1 VVEEALAAVSRVV
14 EEDPWISP
22 IRSLRT
28 LAELAPHLSEP
39 ARSEVLAK
47 VLAAAREDYNGESE
61 FAYLRASVALARHLP
76 ESPARARLIADIL
89 SDARDTP
96 TEEERPWSLIEFASS
111 LIELAPLLV
120 GLQRADVLAEAL
132 AAARKIKRPED
143 YVRAV
148 AALVPHLP
156 DAQRADVL
164 AEALV
169 AAESIESEQK
179 RAEALTE
186 LAAQLE
192 EPGRTQVFAEALV
205 AVRQIPGEADRARVL
220 MALIE
225 RLPPRLLRQALG
237 AAREIRSPQGRHELL
252 MALAARLAE
261 PDRSEVLAE
270 ALAAARQIE
279 DPAVR
284 AYKLAGMVGEL
295 PEPLRSQVI
304 AETLS
309 LLLGDPVAPRVV
321 PDSFLL
327 HLPPH
332 QRSEVAA
339 HVLVASF
346 DQEPHIW
353 LPLVNPRK
361 LVPHLLAEQ
370 SPTVFDGFARY
381 LRARCQ
387 AGRPAILR
395 RLDAAV
401 IEYLGGAAAIE
412 QTARA
417 VADVGQWWP

>member
-1 VVEEALAAVSRVV
+1 MIGETLETASQIEPRFAWRRV
-14 EEDPWISP
+14 
-22 IRSLRT
+22 R
-28 LAELAPHLSEP
+28 
-39 ARSEVLAK
+39 
-47 VLAAAREDYNGESE
+47 VLAALAGLVPESQRGEVLDKAVAVAKAVGE
-61 FAYLRASVALARHLP
+61 NWERDLAFAALA
-76 ESPARARLIADIL
+76 
-89 SDARDTP
+89 
-96 TEEERPWSLIEFASS
+96 PW
-111 LIELAPLLV
+111 
-120 GLQRADVLAEAL
+120 
-132 AAARKIKRPED
+132 
-143 YVRAV
+143 
-148 AALVPHLP
+148 LP
-156 DAQRADVL
+156 DP
-164 AEALV
+164 E
-169 AAESIESEQK
+169 
-179 RAEALTE
+179 
-186 LAAQLE
+186 
-192 EPGRTQVFAEALV
+192 
-205 AVRQIPGEADRARVL
+205 
-220 MALIE
+220 
-225 RLPPRLLRQALG
+225 
-237 AAREIRSPQGRHELL
+237 
-252 MALAARLAE
+252 
-261 PDRSEVLAE
+261 RSEVLAE

-284 AYKLAGMVGEL
+284 AYRLAGMVVEL

-309 LLLGDPVAPRVV
+309 LLLADPVALRAV

-332 QRSEVAA
+332 QRSELAA

-346 DQEPHIW
+346 SAAHS
-353 LPLVNPRK
+353 LFPLVGARR

>member
-1 VVEEALAAVSRVV
+1 VIQETLEAASQIEPRYAWRRVS
-14 EEDPWISP
+14 
-22 IRSLRT
+22 
-28 LAELAPHLSEP
+28 
-39 ARSEVLAK
+39 
-47 VLAAAREDYNGESE
+47 VLAALAGLVPESQRGEVLDKAVAVAKAIGDDWE
-61 FAYLRASVALARHLP
+61 RALA
-76 ESPARARLIADIL
+76 
-89 SDARDTP
+89 
-96 TEEERPWSLIEFASS
+96 FAA
-111 LIELAPLLV
+111 LAPW
-120 GLQRADVLAEAL
+120 
-132 AAARKIKRPED
+132 
-143 YVRAV
+143 
-148 AALVPHLP
+148 LP
-156 DAQRADVL
+156 DP
-164 AEALV
+164 E
-169 AAESIESEQK
+169 
-179 RAEALTE
+179 
-186 LAAQLE
+186 
-192 EPGRTQVFAEALV
+192 
-205 AVRQIPGEADRARVL
+205 
-220 MALIE
+220 
-225 RLPPRLLRQALG
+225 
-237 AAREIRSPQGRHELL
+237 
-252 MALAARLAE
+252 
-261 PDRSEVLAE
+261 RSEVLAE

-284 AYKLAGMVGEL
+284 AYKLREMVVEL

-309 LLLGDPVAPRVV
+309 LLLADPVALRAV

-332 QRSEVAA
+332 QRSELAA
-339 HVLVASF
+339 RVLLASF

-395 RLDAAV
+395 RLNAPV